1 VLPLALV
8 PLPALPPSTAT
19 LSEACGPA
27 DRAGAICVAVYQA
40 TGNAALARLA
50 DMLLA
55 RPIQIAF
62 ILVLAF
68 VVSRLVRRAIRRLTS
83 SARDGGVQRRLSSLR
98 TPRALA
104 TSDEM
109 PSLRRTQ
116 RAETLGALLKSIATF
131 IIWLTAGLMVLGTFG
146 IDLAPLI
153 AGAGIVGVAVGF
165 GAQNLVRDFLSG
177 IFMLLEDQYGVGD
190 VIDLGEATG
199 TVEGVGLRSTRVR
212 DVDGV
217 LWHVPNGEIR
227 RVGNKSQGW
236 ARALLDVEIAYSNDI
251 PAAIRLMKQVA
262 DELWHDE
269 TFAPLVL
276 EEPEVWGVEALSP
289 TGVRLRLVVKTR
301 PLEQWKVARELRAR
315 IKAAFDREG
324 VELPPT
330 TQPVAPHPP
339 ETLPAAGGARAREE
353 PVVLD
358 EAHDDGAAPRRA
370 GARRPGARGGRAPKP

>member
-8 PLPALPPSTAT
+8 PLPALPPSAAT

-27 DRAGAICVAVYQA
+27 DRAGVICVAVYQ
-40 TGNAALARLA
+40 TTENAALARLA
-50 DMLLA
+50 EMLLA
-55 RPIQIAF
+55 RPAKIVL
-62 ILVLAF
+62 ILLLAF
-68 VVSRLVRRAIRRLTS
+68 VVSRLVRRAIRRLAS
-83 SARDGGVQRRLSSLR
+83 SARDGKVQRRLSSLR

-104 TSDEM
+104 TSDEL

-116 RAETLGALLKSIATF
+116 RAETLGALLKSIANF
-131 IIWLTAGLMVLGTFG
+131 VIWMTAGLMVLGTLG

-190 VIDLGEATG
+190 VIDLGAATG
-199 TVEGVGLRSTRVR
+199 TVEGVGLRTTRVR

-236 ARALLDVEIAYSNDI
+236 SRALLDLEIAYSNEI
-251 PAAIRLMKQVA
+251 PTAIRVIKQVA
-262 DELWHDE
+262 DELWREDE
-269 TFAPLVL
+269 TFAPLIL
-276 EEPEVWGVEALSP
+276 EEPEVWGVEELGP
-289 TGVRLRLVVKTR
+289 NGVRIRLVVKTR

-315 IKAAFDREG
+315 IKAAFEREG
-324 VELPPT
+324 VKLPVGA
-330 TQPVAPHPP
+330 QAVVLHSP
-339 ETLPAAGGARAREE
+339 EELPAARGHEQPSAPADE
-353 PVVLD
+353 P
-358 EAHDDGAAPRRA
+358 APDDGAATRP
-370 GARRPGARGGRAPKP
+370 GARRPRGGRAAKR